1 MKKCTIIALV
11 SLSLI
16 AIGTGAAEARYRAT
30 SLSVC
35 AWSNLDWS
43 QLSTRQRNLWAQLGW
58 NEPRW
63 DEDHAPTSDN
73 KDWSELSPNERHAA
87 SQLGFNASS
96 WELSCAPEGGTVRS
110 VKKNA

>member
-1 MKKCTIIALV
+1 MKKCTIIALMF
-11 SLSLI
+11 LSLI
-16 AIGTGAAEARYRAT
+16 AIGSGAAEARDHAT
-30 SLSVC
+30 ALSVC

-63 DEDHAPTSDN
+63 DEDHAPASDN
-73 KDWSELSPNERHAA
+73 KDWFELSLSERHAA

-96 WELSCAPEGGTVRS
+96 WELSCGADGGTERS